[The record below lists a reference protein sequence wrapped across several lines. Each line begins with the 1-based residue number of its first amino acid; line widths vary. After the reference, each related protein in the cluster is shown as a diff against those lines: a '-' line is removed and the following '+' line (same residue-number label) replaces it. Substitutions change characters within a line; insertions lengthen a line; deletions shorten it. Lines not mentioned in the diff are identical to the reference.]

1 MEKPTQGLQK
11 IWALPGAGRWLVT
24 GHLRSHTEMSELEI
38 GCVTDEGP
46 HGLRD
51 KGHDGMSASETCP

>member
-1 MEKPTQGLQK
+1 M
-11 IWALPGAGRWLVT
+11 
-24 GHLRSHTEMSELEI
+24 EMSELEI

-51 KGHDGMSASETCP
+51 KGHDGTSASETCPGVGQGTISEHGVAIVVVVVIVVSDV